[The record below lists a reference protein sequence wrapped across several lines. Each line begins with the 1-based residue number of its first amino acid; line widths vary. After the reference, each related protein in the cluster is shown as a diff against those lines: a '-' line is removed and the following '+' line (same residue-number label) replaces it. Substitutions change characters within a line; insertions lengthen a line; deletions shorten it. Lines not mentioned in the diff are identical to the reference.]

1 MTTRTAYEEKQIEL
15 PAKNL
20 YVANAFLEAWEVRD
34 KAWGAWQDLKG
45 ETDKA
50 ANMQIDKLTRMIRS
64 LEWNATELSTQKG
77 KHIESLKDVVVKLAD
92 LQTDLIAGD
101 YGANQVQ
108 SIIKSLTAEIDKLA
122 DDSQKEKT
130 DD

>member
-1 MTTRTAYEEKQIEL
+1 MTTRTAYEEKQVEL
-15 PAKNL
+15 LAKNL

-50 ANMQIDKLTRMIRS
+50 ANSEIDEQNAKIQS
-64 LEWNATELSTQKG
+64 LEWYATRFTTHKVA
-77 KHIESLKDVVVKLAD
+77 HVESLKRVSRKLAD